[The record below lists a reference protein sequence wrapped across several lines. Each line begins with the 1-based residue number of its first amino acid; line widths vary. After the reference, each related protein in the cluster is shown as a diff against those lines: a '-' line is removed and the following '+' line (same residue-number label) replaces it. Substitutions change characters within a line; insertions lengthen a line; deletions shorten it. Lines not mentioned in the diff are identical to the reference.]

1 MDSPVRIPHQWSSLQ
16 IMDRIQ
22 HSICRSRLS
31 TIRLI
36 GLECWLVFFAVFVS
50 TTLAGNN
57 LADTPKARTFHID
70 YRTTLNQLPDGAH
83 VRVWLPVPQSNDHQK
98 ITVLKTELPAVGQT
112 AIESTYGNKILYFEI
127 DGPSS
132 GGLEFTTS
140 YLVCRHEI
148 RGLKA
153 KGVQEVL
160 TEEERNLF
168 LASNTKVPITGRQI
182 DLLDDV
188 TFSSDPLSLARTLYD
203 HVDDH
208 IRYDKSR
215 PGYGNGDVLWVC
227 DSRFGNCT
235 DFHSLFIS
243 WSRAKGLPARFEI
256 GFPLPPQRGAG
267 TIGGYHCWAL
277 FYINE
282 KGWVPVDISEADKH
296 PQMKE
301 YFFGNLTENR
311 VTFTTGRD
319 IQLVPKQDGAPL
331 NYFVY
336 PYVEINGKPWSRE
349 NIKLE
354 FSYADIKTS
363 IP

>member
-1 MDSPVRIPHQWSSLQ
+1 
-16 IMDRIQ
+16 MDRIQ
-22 HSICRSRLS
+22 QSIVCNRLS
-31 TIRLI
+31 TIHLI
-36 GLECWLVFFAVFVS
+36 GLATWLAFFVVLVS
-50 TTLAGNN
+50 TAV
-57 LADTPKARTFHID
+57 ADNKFANSAKTRTFHMD
-70 YRTTLNQLPDGAH
+70 CRGTLKQLTNGAR
-83 VRVWLPVPQSNDHQK
+83 VRVWLPIPQSNDHQK
-98 ITVLKTELPAVGQT
+98 ITLQKTELPAVGQT

-132 GGLEFTTS
+132 GDLEFATS

-153 KGVQEVL
+153 EGVQEEL
-160 TEEERNLF
+160 TEEQRNLF
-168 LASNTKVPITGRQI
+168 LAANTKVPVTGRQI
-182 DLLDDV
+182 DLLDGI
-188 TFSSDPLSLARTLYD
+188 TFSRNPLSLARTLYD
-203 HVDDH
+203 RVDDH

-256 GFPLPPQRGAG
+256 GFPLPPQRGVG

-282 KGWVPVDISEADKH
+282 KGWVPVDISEADKQ

-319 IQLVPKQDGAPL
+319 IQLVPQQDGAPL

-336 PYVEINGKPWSRE
+336 PYVEVNGKPWSRE

-354 FSYADIKTS
+354 FSYADVKTGV
-363 IP
+363 P